1 MGNPRELSRQTLAE
15 GRFLHFQ
22 LIRWQDVHGK
32 ERLWECAG
40 RKADQQAV
48 MLIAWLKQ
56 SDRLVL
62 VRQFRPPA
70 QGFVIEFP
78 AGLVDPG
85 EPAETTALRELHEE
99 TGYHGKIL
107 RVYPPSYNTPGLSG
121 ESTWTVLLEIDESL
135 PENRNPAPNPDEGE
149 QIEVILVG
157 RAELPGFVDRE
168 LAAGSRFDSKVM
180 AYITALA
187 TAASMP

>member
-15 GRFLHFQ
+15 GRFLNLQ
-22 LIRWQDVHGK
+22 VIRWQDAHGK
-32 ERLWECAG
+32 ERLWESAG

-48 MLIAWLKQ
+48 MLIAWLTP

-78 AGLVDPG
+78 AGLIDSG

-99 TGYHGKIL
+99 TGYRGKVL

-121 ESTWTVLLEIDESL
+121 ESSFTVLLEIDESL
-135 PENRNPAPNPDEGE
+135 PENQNAIPKPDEGE
-149 QIEVILVG
+149 QIEVMLVG
-157 RAELPGFVDRE
+157 RADLPGFVDRE
-168 LAAGSRFDSKVM
+168 LAAGSRFDSKLM
-180 AYITALA
+180 AYIAALA
-187 TAASMP
+187 GTAPIP